1 MEMLVRILIGV
12 IGFFTA
18 LSIPFI
24 GWVGISIV
32 DLKVDLAATHAKV
45 DANYQMLQPMWQ
57 DFLGR
62 QRNDNLAWFDP
73 TTNIETGRQEN
84 E

>member
-32 DLKVDLAATHAKV
+32 DLKVDVAETHAKV
-45 DANYQMLQPMWQ
+45 DANYQMIRPMWEQ
-57 DFLGR
+57 FISEKTVA
-62 QRNDNLAWFDP
+62 NFAVTNL
-73 TTNIETGRQEN
+73 TTGE
-84 E
+84 

>member
-62 QRNDNLAWFDP
+62 QRNDNLAWFDESA
-73 TTNIETGRQEN
+73 NIKTGEQEN

>member
-1 MEMLVRILIGV
+1 MEMLIRVLIGV

-32 DLKVDLAATHAKV
+32 DLKVDVAETHAKV
-45 DANYQMLQPMWQ
+45 DANYQMIRPMWEQ
-57 DFLGR
+57 FISEKTVA
-62 QRNDNLAWFDP
+62 NFAVTNLTAS
-73 TTNIETGRQEN
+73 E
-84 E
+84 

>member
-45 DANYQMLQPMWQ
+45 NANYQMLQPMWQ

-73 TTNIETGRQEN
+73 AANIETGGQED